1 MIYEHLTVKPTREDD
16 AGYPMYLTLAPPSVQ
31 ILATFQ
37 QIDMEARGVLDPRL
51 AEMKSEMEWRG
62 DEGWMGN

>member
-16 AGYPMYLTLAPPSVQ
+16 APPSVQ